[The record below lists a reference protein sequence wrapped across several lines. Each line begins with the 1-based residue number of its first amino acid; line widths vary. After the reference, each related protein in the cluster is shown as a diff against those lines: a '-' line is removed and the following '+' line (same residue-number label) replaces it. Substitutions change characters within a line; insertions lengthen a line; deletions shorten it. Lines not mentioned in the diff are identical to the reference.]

1 MREQVSIFVSF
12 STSFDDIQTLQGEM
26 RDFVQENPREFSQGA
41 DIQLLSTA
49 ELNKLELRL
58 EICHK
63 VRAPLWYSDTR
74 DS

>member
-12 STSFDDIQTLQGEM
+12 STSFDDIQTLQNEM
-26 RDFVQENPREFSQGA
+26 RDFVQENSKEFSRGV
-41 DIQLLSTA
+41 DIQLLGTA
-49 ELNKLELRL
+49 EMNKLELRL

-63 VRAPLWYSDTR
+63 VCPLLLCSG